1 MLVTMLTTMTLTIAP
16 TQQSWTPVLEARLS
30 PAYRQCMAG
39 TDAAQG
45 VHPAMMRC
53 EASEFVRQDAR
64 LNAAYRA
71 ARTRLR
77 GDERTELRDVQRRWI
92 AARDAGCQ
100 AEYDAGGGGQISEL
114 NQSGC
119 RLRETIART
128 MELER
133 LR

>member
-1 MLVTMLTTMTLTIAP
+1 MLITMLATMTLAIAP
-16 TQQSWTPVLEARLS
+16 TAQSWTPALEARLS
-30 PAYRQCMAG
+30 PAYRRCMAG
-39 TDAAQG
+39 TDASQG

-77 GDERTELRDVQRRWI
+77 GSERTELRDVQRRWI
-92 AARDAGCQ
+92 AKRDAGCQ